1 MLERR
6 RCCGDPPL
14 PHLHVRPSWSSSWV
28 RAEPHCRAQPRSA
41 PRCRPPPHVPQAT
54 TMRRA
59 AHCEPQHM
67 CPCLPTLVGEEKE
80 GQRCCCTPP
89 ISLDVAFFDG
99 LSLRWHHGTQV
110 ERLNGRPDLAK
121 KAVPAERLTE
131 LVLFDPKRAKR

>member
-1 MLERR
+1 
-6 RCCGDPPL
+6 
-14 PHLHVRPSWSSSWV
+14 
-28 RAEPHCRAQPRSA
+28 
-41 PRCRPPPHVPQAT
+41 
-54 TMRRA
+54 
-59 AHCEPQHM
+59 M

-110 ERLNGRPDLAK
+110 ERLNGWPDLTK

-131 LVLFDPKRAKR
+131 LVLFDPKRAKRWEERIRSEEGERREGERRKNGELVVLRESVLNNLLRERAWRDKDASLERGVGDFKLHAREG